1 VARIEVTGTAD
12 FHRAALALKAA
23 GENKLAREMHKSLRK
38 GASPLVEDA
47 QRRVRALPMKAT
59 PERIGKDGKAKRPP
73 ATTIRGGASARS
85 ARAHVALGKKK
96 RPSDRLKMRAY
107 EGSGLRD
114 TVARATSAKTS
125 VTARSAA
132 LRVRAAQAKMPH
144 DQRRLP
150 RYMNRGEWR
159 HPVFSNEYRWVK
171 QTTAPAWFDDAAAEV
186 GPGVR
191 DDAIKTVGE
200 FLDKIV

>member
-1 VARIEVTGTAD
+1 MGARIEVTGTAD

-23 GENKLAREMHKSLRK
+23 GENKLAREMHKALRK
-38 GASPLVEDA
+38 GAGPLVEDA
-47 QRRVRALPMKAT
+47 QRRARALPMKAI
-59 PERIGKDGKAKRPP
+59 PERASKKPP
-73 ATTIRGGASARS
+73 AATIRGGSAARL
-85 ARAHVALGKKK
+85 ARAQSALGKKK

-107 EGSGLRD
+107 AGSGLRD

-125 VTARSAA
+125 VTARSAS

-150 RYMNRGEWR
+150 RYLNRGQWR
-159 HPVFSNEYRWVK
+159 HPVFGGDQWVTQK
-171 QTTAPAWFDDAAAEV
+171 TSPAWFDDAAKAK
-186 GPGVR
+186 GPAVR

-200 FLDKIV
+200 YLDKIV